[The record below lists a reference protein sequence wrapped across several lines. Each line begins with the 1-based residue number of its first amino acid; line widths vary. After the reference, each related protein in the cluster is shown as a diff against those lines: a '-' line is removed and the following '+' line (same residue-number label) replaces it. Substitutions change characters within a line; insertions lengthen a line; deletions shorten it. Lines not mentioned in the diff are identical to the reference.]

1 MIVLAGLVLEAV
13 VAVLL
18 VVTIIYCIMLDR
30 RIRSFK
36 SEQINLAGL
45 VAQLSN
51 ATDHAEVAVAGLK
64 TTAEEADGELDSKL
78 KKARSLSEELAFMVE
93 TGNNLAGKLA
103 DPARRG
109 EPARGASAADN
120 VAYLKP
126 AANPGVRA
134 EKREP
139 AFTNSAASP
148 AQASEMAPE
157 RSERGEKPAARVRT
171 QPHTQTRKQRQPMD
185 REAGS
190 DGRVRSRT
198 SSQAPS
204 GDAGAVH
211 DGREVRQ
218 TLAQALRYAR

>member
-64 TTAEEADGELDSKL
+64 STAEEADGELDSKL

-139 AFTNSAASP
+139 AFANSAASP
-148 AQASEMAPE
+148 AQALEMAPE
-157 RSERGEKPAARVRT
+157 RPERGEKPAARVR
-171 QPHTQTRKQRQPMD
+171 TQTRKQRQPMD

-190 DGRVRSRT
+190 DGRGRSRT
-198 SSQAPS
+198 SSQALS
-204 GDAGAVH
+204 GEAGAVH